1 MLKSSEPLSA
11 QPHYPVRLM
20 VQDAFI
26 ILIPS
31 ILILICVLWVYR
43 KDWSCVG
50 LANLLATF
58 LTCS

>member
-1 MLKSSEPLSA
+1 MMKSSELPSA
-11 QPHYPVRLM
+11 HPRYPVSLM

>member
-1 MLKSSEPLSA
+1 MIKLSEIPSAHTRYPLS
-11 QPHYPVRLM
+11 VV

-31 ILILICVLWVYR
+31 ILILICVLWVY
-43 KDWSCVG
+43 KKAWSCAG
-50 LANLLATF
+50 LGNLLATF